1 MPLELEDVQKAVLGI
16 GMAYTHSRNEEK
28 YKIYDKLLAK
38 QFGEEKIQNLEMFF
52 KEGDSSQPVGFV
64 ISTEKESI
72 VCYRGTLNK
81 SEMKSDLSLMHKE
94 VNFGG
99 EKVNLHGGFVDEY
112 NKSRLG
118 LETILAKHSDKEII
132 FSGHSLGGAL
142 ATIAALDFSS
152 REEKDSPGEKKLNI
166 KGVVTFGAPR
176 GMSRAAAALYNK
188 RGLDKKTIR
197 IEQKLDPITKIP
209 PYGFYQHVGQTI
221 SMHAPLSEKVDNSLP
236 EISQLYKNSSSF
248 HETPNYQ
255 KISNK
260 IDPEMFNKL
269 MSGEQVIGSIAS
281 YIKDVLEMS
290 KEYFVLKQANI
301 EKSLKGIISEIKD
314 VTSTVSISY
323 NQALKKV
330 VTQRSHYSHGSGS

>member
-28 YKIYDKLLAK
+28 YQIYDKLLAK

-52 KEGDSSQPVGFV
+52 KEGDRSRPVGFV
-64 ISTEKESI
+64 ITTEKESI
-72 VCYRGTLNK
+72 VCYRGTLDK

-112 NKSRLG
+112 QKSLSG
-118 LETILAKHSDKEII
+118 LEAILAKHSDKEII

-142 ATIAALDFSS
+142 ATIAALDFFS
-152 REEKDSPGEKKLNI
+152 REEKSSPGEKKLNI
-166 KGVVTFGAPR
+166 KGVVAFGAPR

-188 RGLDKKTIR
+188 QGLGKKTIR
-197 IEQKLDPITKIP
+197 IVQKFDPITKIP
-209 PYGFYQHVGQTI
+209 PYGFYQHVGQEI

-236 EISQLYKNSSSF
+236 EISQLYKNSIPI
-248 HETPNYQ
+248 HGAPHYYN
-255 KISNK
+255 ISNK
-260 IDPEMFNKL
+260 IDPEIFNNI

-290 KEYFVLKQANI
+290 KEYFVMKKANI
-301 EKSLKGIISEIKD
+301 EKSLKGMISEIKD
-314 VTSTVSISY
+314 VTSTVSISCD
-323 NQALKKV
+323 QALKKV
-330 VTQRSHYSHGSGS
+330 TPRNNYSHGSGS